1 MRNYFKAPYLV
12 IALMLTSIGYLV
24 SCTHDDEIL
33 SLAGSKIERGTQVLS
48 FPGDSKVTFDKTH
61 SNVGWET
68 MYLGGL
74 SLLTGRFDTLGFT
87 SFNFDEADPTK
98 TNFEAWV
105 WLNRVNTSEPGR
117 DKGCLAGNGTTSTFG
132 TTVAMTTEPANIAK
146 IKTTSVELSP
156 ADKGYIVKFDL
167 TFHGSTKN
175 LTGKLSY
182 LGKTVS
188 GTGATAKNV
197 YGFSLDFQFLAKTDF
212 AIVSNSIADLI
223 TVKANAIFRQTQ

>member
-1 MRNYFKAPYLV
+1 MRNFIKLPYIY
-12 IALMLTSIGYLV
+12 IALCITSMGYIV

-48 FPGDSKVTFDKTH
+48 LTDSKVTYDKTH

-87 SFNFDEADPTK
+87 TFNFDEADPSK
-98 TNFEAWV
+98 TNFEGWV
-105 WLNRVNTSEPGR
+105 WINRVNTSEPGR
-117 DKGCLAGNGTTSTFG
+117 DKGCLQTTFNVNTG
-132 TTVAMTTEPANIAK
+132 MTTDAANVAK
-146 IKTTSVELSP
+146 VKTTSVELSP

-167 TFHGSTKN
+167 TFHGVTKS

-182 LGKTVS
+182 AGKTVT
-188 GTGATAKNV
+188 GTGATEKKV
-197 YGFSLDFQFLAKTDF
+197 YGFSFDFQILAKTDF
-212 AIVSNSIADLI
+212 AIVSNNIADQVTI
-223 TVKANAIFRQTQ
+223 KCNAIFRQTP

>member
-1 MRNYFKAPYLV
+1 MRSIIKPQYLY
-12 IALMLTSIGYLV
+12 IALCIASMGYII

-33 SLAGSKIERGTQVLS
+33 SLSGSKIERGNQVLS
-48 FPGDSKVTFDKTH
+48 LSDSKVTHDKQH

-117 DKGCLAGNGTTSTFG
+117 DKGCLAGNGETSTFG
-132 TTVAMTTEPANIAK
+132 TSTAMTTEPANIAK

-156 ADKGYIVKFDL
+156 TDKGYIVKFDL
-167 TFHGSTKN
+167 TFHGKTKN

-182 LGKTVS
+182 AGKTIS
-188 GTGATAKNV
+188 GSGASAKNV
-197 YGFSLDFQFLAKTDF
+197 YGFNLNFQFLAKTDF
-212 AIVSNSIADLI
+212 AILSNNIADLV